1 MILKKLKLFSSLI
14 VLCGAVAGTPS
25 RAADL
30 RIGVV
35 NPIKVLEAAPQAEE
49 ARKRLERE
57 FAPRDKNLVAA
68 QKKAKQLED
77 RLAKDAPVMSETERR
92 KIERDIVSVKR
103 DLKRDQ
109 DEFREDLNFRR
120 NEEFGK
126 IQRQVV
132 EAIQSLAKEEG
143 FDVIVGEGVIYANE
157 RVDVTSKVV
166 ARLKKGYK
174 GR

>member
-1 MILKKLKLFSSLI
+1 MILKKLKLFSTLI
-14 VLCGAVAGTPS
+14 VLYGAVAGPPS

-57 FAPRDKNLVAA
+57 FAPRDRNLVAA

>member
-1 MILKKLKLFSSLI
+1 MKKLKLFSSLI
-14 VLCGAVAGTPS
+14 VLLGAVAGTPP

-68 QKKAKQLED
+68 QKKAKLLED
-77 RLAKDAPVMSETERR
+77 RLAKDAPVMSDTERR
-92 KIERDIVSVKR
+92 KIERDIIGVKR

-132 EAIQSLAKEEG
+132 EAIQILAKEEG

-166 ARLKKGYK
+166 ERLKKGYK
-174 GR
+174 GK

>member
-14 VLCGAVAGTPS
+14 VLLGAVAGTPS

-68 QKKAKQLED
+68 QNKAKQLED
-77 RLAKDAPVMSETERR
+77 RLAKDAPVMSDTERR
-92 KIERDIVSVKR
+92 KIERDIIGVKR

-132 EAIQSLAKEEG
+132 EAIQILAKEEG

-166 ARLKKGYK
+166 ERLKKGYK
-174 GR
+174 RK

>member
-1 MILKKLKLFSSLI
+1 MKKLKLFLSLI
-14 VLCGAVAGTPS
+14 VLCGAVAGPPS

-57 FAPRDKNLVAA
+57 FAPRDRNLVAA

-77 RLAKDAPVMSETERR
+77 RLAKDAAVMSDIERR
-92 KIERDIVSVKR
+92 KIERDIIGVNR
-103 DLKRDQ
+103 DLKRDR
-109 DEFREDLNFRR
+109 DEFREDLNLRR
-120 NEEFGK
+120 NEEFSK

-132 EAIQSLAKEEG
+132 EAIQILAKEEG

-174 GR
+174 GK

>member
-1 MILKKLKLFSSLI
+1 MACCP
-14 VLCGAVAGTPS
+14 VGAEKW
-25 RAADL
+25 

-68 QKKAKQLED
+68 QKKAKLLED
-77 RLAKDAPVMSETERR
+77 RLAKDAAVMSDTERR
-92 KIERDIVSVKR
+92 KIERDIIGVKR

-132 EAIQSLAKEEG
+132 EAIQILAKEEG

-166 ARLKKGYK
+166 ARLKKSYK
-174 GR
+174 GK

>member
-1 MILKKLKLFSSLI
+1 MILKKLTLFSSLI
-14 VLCGAVAGTPS
+14 VLCGAVAGAPS

-35 NPIKVLEAAPQAEE
+35 NPIKVLKAAPQAEE

-57 FAPRDKNLVAA
+57 FASRDKNLVAA
-68 QKKAKQLED
+68 QRRAKQLED
-77 RLAKDAPVMSETERR
+77 RLAKDAPVMTETERR
-92 KIERDIVSVKR
+92 KIERDIIGVKR

-132 EAIQSLAKEEG
+132 EAIQNLAKEEG

-166 ARLKKGYK
+166 ERLKKGYRGK
-174 GR
+174 

>member
-25 RAADL
+25 LAADL

-35 NPIKVLEAAPQAEE
+35 NPIKVLEAAPQAED

-68 QKKAKQLED
+68 QRRAKQLED
-77 RLAKDAPVMSETERR
+77 RLAKDAPVMSDTERR
-92 KIERDIVSVKR
+92 KIERDIIGVKR

-132 EAIQSLAKEEG
+132 EAIQILAKEQG
-143 FDVIVGEGVIYANE
+143 FDVVLGEGVIYANE

-166 ARLKKGYK
+166 ERLKKGYK

>member
-1 MILKKLKLFSSLI
+1 LKTLKLFSSLI
-14 VLCGAVAGTPS
+14 VLCGVVAGTPS

-57 FAPRDKNLVAA
+57 FAPRDRNLVAA
-68 QKKAKQLED
+68 QRKAKQLED
-77 RLAKDAPVMSETERR
+77 RLAKDAPVMSDTERR
-92 KIERDIVSVKR
+92 KIERDIIGVKR

-132 EAIQSLAKEEG
+132 EAIQILAKEEG

-157 RVDVTSKVV
+157 KVDVTSKVV
-166 ARLKKGYK
+166 ERLKKGYK